1 MKTKTELDLE
11 LTTLKQKHGVVRTL
25 EVYLDTD
32 NENEVATLYLRKPD
46 KTTRNIVNDLVGK
59 NKTDKAIEACLKQL
73 YIGGDDLALVLN
85 NDDAIASAES
95 GVVELLAVQKANL
108 KKN

>member
-1 MKTKTELDLE
+1 MKNKQDLE
-11 LTTLKQKHGVVRTL
+11 NELATLKQKYNVVRIL

-32 NENEVATLYLRKPD
+32 DETKVATLYLRKPD
-46 KTTRNIVNDLVGK
+46 KTTRNMVNDLVGK

-73 YIGGDDLALVLN
+73 YIGGDALELVLN

-95 GVVELLAVQKANL
+95 GVVELLAVQRANL

>member
-1 MKTKTELDLE
+1 MKNKTELDLE
-11 LTTLKQKHGVVRTL
+11 LSTLKQKHGVVRTL

-32 NENEVATLYLRKPD
+32 NEDKVATLYLRKPD